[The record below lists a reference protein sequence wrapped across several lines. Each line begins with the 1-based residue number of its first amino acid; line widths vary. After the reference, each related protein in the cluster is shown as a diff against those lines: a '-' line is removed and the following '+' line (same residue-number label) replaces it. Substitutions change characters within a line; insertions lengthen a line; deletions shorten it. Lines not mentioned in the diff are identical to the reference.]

1 MTVISGVALFRLL
14 HGAPPIDILT
24 GGATPPLS
32 INLRL
37 GVPEAVFALSV
48 NLIALGG
55 ALYFVRETYA
65 SMILYLLIVI
75 GIQGMVMT
83 RDLFNLFV
91 FLEIVSVA
99 TYGLLSLRD
108 TPAALA
114 ATFKYIMATVLASTF
129 FLIGTT
135 LLYAVTGI
143 LNIDDLIAVNGSM
156 SGPIAYAALTFLL
169 ACLLLELKPFPANG
183 WGLDV
188 YETARSDVA
197 AMISGAVS
205 AGVLFSF
212 LKLLP
217 LFKDQL
223 EVIAVLG
230 AATFLFSESRRSPT
244 NESAAPA
251 RLLIG
256 RSDGPPDDGG
266 GAAAKPRRR
275 QRSSTCRRGSVRQSP
290 LRQGRT
296 LWLAGYV
303 GKEELQDWSVLRA
316 QPGALLLF
324 GVLLVAISGLP
335 PFPGFW
341 AKWRLIVSC
350 WRRAS
355 AMSGLRSCSWARFS
369 RQPICLAGSGERSTG
384 WLP

>member
-1 MTVISGVALFRLL
+1 MVESLLHPLNIFIVGLGGGFLLPILYRIGKSWVPWALVVALMAMTVISGVALFRLL

-135 LLYAVTGI
+135 LLYAMTGI
-143 LNIDDLIAVNGSM
+143 LNIDDLIAVSGSM
-156 SGPIAYAALTFLL
+156 SGPIAWAALTFLL
-169 ACLLLELKPFPANG
+169 ACLLLEPKPFPANG

-197 AMISGAVS
+197 AMISGGVS

-217 LFKDQL
+217 LFKEQL

-230 AATFLFSESRRSPT
+230 AATFLFSNLIGLRQT
-244 NESAAPA
+244 KAQ
-251 RLLIG
+251 RLL
-256 RSDGPPDDGG
+256 
-266 GAAAKPRRR
+266 
-275 QRSSTCRRGSVRQSP
+275 
-290 LRQGRT
+290 
-296 LWLAGYV
+296 GY
-303 GKEELQDWSVLRA
+303 
-316 QPGALLLF
+316 
-324 GVLLVAISGLP
+324 
-335 PFPGFW
+335 
-341 AKWRLIVSC
+341 
-350 WRRAS
+350 
-355 AMSGLRSCSWARFS
+355 
-369 RQPICLAGSGERSTG
+369 
-384 WLP
+384 